1 MTSVTRDKR
10 DEETQPKPSFTI
22 FSNVAITGWAEGFS
36 ELLQG
41 GLGATVEVADDL
53 HEAIDAE
60 TDALVLNLRMR
71 FDEALP
77 AEQIARLRDRRVIAI
92 GFTAYWMR
100 RQVNE
105 LELTPG
111 VSGWDQ
117 PMVVVDSDLLGSPET
132 KVPFRAFAGSR
143 DVPFSELNDETP
155 TLHVGP
161 PRLTEF
167 KPDVDYMVTLAED
180 KDRATVMRQGSVI
193 YAGAHAHP
201 AEFSP
206 QYRKLMRQVALA
218 LAERPVEPLAAIAV
232 ERQVHPP
239 GASRFRLAPAGD
251 NPDHVRTF
259 YFRFDRPT
267 AFTATLEHTGS
278 NAMMLLF
285 MGDAGKPLHATRVD
299 SENGKTL
306 TIATNIRQPAIDFL
320 GHRYWEVGVA
330 NFDGEHSA
338 TATLTVRYDTSDT
351 DAPLQ
356 PVAGNDGFETLN
368 WRANA
373 LFEAARK
380 GERDALERFRR
391 LVPAVEPV
399 QADRETARAVVA
411 REHGFND
418 WPSLSA
424 HVAWELPNTLP
435 GVLARGAR
443 ICFERGLA
451 RYPDSFSAPQLAELF
466 DGFPEPVTSMLDDA
480 FAQANDRGDQQF
492 TTEHLLAALID
503 NPVSNHVLHSVGCDT
518 DALRLEL
525 DALLDNLPPA
535 TFDGETQV
543 SEPFCN
549 ATYRADFIPALGHEG
564 MNPGSLLAG
573 LMGEDCQAQRL
584 LAKQGIRQQ
593 DFVNYVSHGIPT
605 SLAGPAASDAS
616 VLDSQLEAALQRAF
630 AGAKASGHGFLTTE
644 HLAAAL
650 LDEGDVAAAVR
661 SMGADVDDFARG
673 VADHVDTTPRP
684 DEPDETK
691 PTRAFNEVM
700 QVALAL
706 AERAGRDQASPRD
719 AFDAIL
725 RERDLP
731 TYHLL
736 AGAMDGGMRSPL
748 EGRS

>member
-1 MTSVTRDKR
+1 M
-10 DEETQPKPSFTI
+10 EAEAQPAPSFTI
-22 FSNVAITGWAEGFS
+22 FSNVAIAGWAEGFS
-36 ELLQG
+36 KLLRE
-41 GLGATVEVADDL
+41 GLGATVEVANDL

-60 TDALVLNLRMR
+60 TDVLVLNLHMR
-71 FDEALP
+71 FDETLP
-77 AEQIARLRDRRVIAI
+77 AERVARLRDRRVIAI

-100 RQVNE
+100 QQVNE

-111 VSGWDQ
+111 VSGWDH
-117 PMVVVDSDLLGSPET
+117 PMVEVDSNLLGSPET
-132 KVPFRAFAGSR
+132 KAPFRAFAESR
-143 DVPFSELNDETP
+143 DVSFSERNDETP

-167 KPDVDYMVTLAED
+167 KPEVDYMVTLADD
-180 KDRATVMRQGSVI
+180 KERATVMRQGSVI

-201 AEFSP
+201 AEFSAR
-206 QYRKLMRQVALA
+206 YRKLMRQVALA
-218 LAERPVEPLAAIAV
+218 LAERPVEPLAAIAL

-239 GASRFRLAPAGD
+239 GTSRFHLTPAGE

-267 AFTATLEHTGS
+267 AFTATLEHNGS
-278 NAMMLLF
+278 NAMMLMFL
-285 MGDAGKPLHATRVD
+285 GDAGKPLHATRVD
-299 SENGKTL
+299 SEDGEPL
-306 TIATNIRQPAIDFL
+306 TIAVNIRQPAIDFL

-356 PVAGNDGFETLN
+356 PVAGGDGFETLS

-380 GERDALERFRR
+380 GEKDALERFRR
-391 LVPAVEPV
+391 LVPAVVPV

-418 WPSLSA
+418 WPTLSA

-435 GVLARGAR
+435 EVLARGAR
-443 ICFERGLA
+443 MWFERGRA

-466 DGFPEPVTSMLDDA
+466 DGFPEPVTSMLSDA
-480 FAQANDRGDQQF
+480 FTQAKERGHQHF
-492 TTEHLLAALID
+492 TTEHLLEVLID
-503 NPVSNHVLHSVGCDT
+503 DPISSHVLRSVGCDI
-518 DALRLEL
+518 DALRPEIGALL
-525 DALLDNLPPA
+525 DALPA
-535 TFDGETQV
+535 TTFDGETQV

-549 ATYRADFIPALGHEG
+549 ATYRADFIPTLGREG
-564 MNPGSLLAG
+564 MNAGSLLAG
-573 LMGEDCQAQRL
+573 LMGEDCAAQKL

-605 SLAGPAASDAS
+605 SLAEPAAPGAS
-616 VLDSQLEAALQRAF
+616 VLDSQLEAVVQRAF
-630 AGAKASGHGFLTTE
+630 ATAKASHQEFLTTE
-644 HLAAAL
+644 YLTAAL
-650 LDEGDVAAAVR
+650 VDESDVAATVR
-661 SMGADVDDFARG
+661 SMGVDVDDFARD
-673 VADHVDTTPRP
+673 VADHIDTTPRP
-684 DEPDETK
+684 DEPSEAK

-706 AERAGRDQASPRD
+706 AERAGRGQASPGD

-731 TYHLL
+731 TCHLL
-736 AGAMDGGMRSPL
+736 AGAMEGGTPSRPKGHS
-748 EGRS
+748 

>member
-1 MTSVTRDKR
+1 MTAT
-10 DEETQPKPSFTI
+10 TAFTI
-22 FSNVAITGWAEGFS
+22 FSDEAIPGWAEGFAR
-36 ELLQG
+36 LLRAD
-41 GLGATVEVADDL
+41 LGATVEVADDL
-53 HEAIDAE
+53 HEAIDAQ
-60 TDALVLNLRMR
+60 TDVLVLNLHWR
-71 FDEALP
+71 FDERLP
-77 AEQIARLRDRRVIAI
+77 AERIARLRNRRIIAI
-92 GFTAYWMR
+92 GSTANWVR
-100 RQVNE
+100 RHVNE
-105 LELTPG
+105 LELVTG
-111 VSGWDQ
+111 VSGWDR
-117 PMVVVDSDLLGSPET
+117 PMAEVESELLGSPEP
-132 KVPFRAFAGSR
+132 KEPFRAFKQSH
-143 DVPFSELNDETP
+143 DVSLAERNDETP
-155 TLHVGP
+155 TVHMAP
-161 PRLTEF
+161 PRLEEF
-167 KPDVDYMVTLAED
+167 RPTIDYIATLAEGE
-180 KDRATVMRQGSVI
+180 AYPIVMRQGCVV
-193 YAGAHAHP
+193 YAGAYAHP
-201 AEFSP
+201 DEFSAE
-206 QYRKLMRQVALA
+206 YRDLIGRVGLA
-218 LAERPVEPLAAIAV
+218 LAERPVEPLTPIV
-232 ERQVHPP
+232 VHRQTHPP
-239 GASRFRLAPAGD
+239 GTSRFELSHWGEGD
-251 NPDHVRTF
+251 ENVRTF
-259 YFRFDRPT
+259 YFHFERPT

-285 MGDAGKPLHATRVD
+285 MGDAGPQRLHWTRVD
-299 SENGKTL
+299 SETGQPL
-306 TIATNIRQPAIDFL
+306 SIAVDIRQPAIDSL
-320 GHRYWEVGVA
+320 GHRYWQVQVA
-330 NFDGEHSA
+330 NFDRTHDA
-338 TATLTVRYDTSDT
+338 TATLTVRYNTSGAG
-351 DAPLQ
+351 APLL
-356 PVAGNDGFETLN
+356 PLSGNDGFETLN
-368 WRANA
+368 GRANA
-373 LFEAARK
+373 LFDAART
-380 GERDALERFRR
+380 GARDALERIAR
-391 LVPAVEPV
+391 LAPAVEPAQV
-399 QADRETARAVVA
+399 DRETARAVVA

-418 WPSLSA
+418 WGTLSA

-435 GVLARGAR
+435 SAAAFGAR
-443 ICFERGLA
+443 LCFERGLA

-466 DGFPEPVTSMLDDA
+466 DGFPEPVTSMLNDA
-480 FAQANDRGDQQF
+480 FAQAKERGHQHF
-492 TTEHLLAALID
+492 TTEHLLEALID
-503 NPVSNHVLHSVGCDT
+503 NPISNHVLHSVGCDI

-525 DALLDNLPPA
+525 DALLDNLSTA

-543 SEPFCN
+543 SEPFCG
-549 ATYRADFIPALGHEG
+549 ATYRADFIPALGREG

-573 LMGEDCQAQRL
+573 LMGQDCHAQKL

-630 AGAKASGHGFLTTE
+630 AGAKASEHGFLTTE

-673 VADHVDTTPRP
+673 VADHVETTPRP

>member
-1 MTSVTRDKR
+1 MKSVARDKM
-10 DEETQPKPSFTI
+10 DEETQPTPSFTI
-22 FSNVAITGWAEGFS
+22 FSNVAIAGWAKGFS
-36 ELLQG
+36 ELLRD
-41 GLGATVEVADDL
+41 GLAATVQIAEDL
-53 HEAIDAE
+53 NEAIDAE
-60 TDALVLNLRMR
+60 TDVLVLNLHMR
-71 FDEALP
+71 FDETLP
-77 AEQIARLRDRRVIAI
+77 AERIARLRDRRIIAI

-100 RQVNE
+100 QQVNE
-105 LELTPG
+105 LELIPG
-111 VSGWDQ
+111 VSGWDH
-117 PMVVVDSDLLGSPET
+117 PMVEVDSKLLGSPET
-132 KVPFRAFAGSR
+132 KAPFHAFVGSR
-143 DVPFSELNDETP
+143 DVPLSERNDETP

-167 KPDVDYMVTLAED
+167 KPAVDYLVTLADDE
-180 KDRATVMRQGSVI
+180 DRATVMRQGSVI

-239 GASRFRLAPAGD
+239 GSSRFRLAPAGD

-356 PVAGNDGFETLN
+356 PVAGGDGFERLN
-368 WRANA
+368 WRAKD
-373 LFEAARK
+373 LFESARK
-380 GERDALERFRR
+380 GERDALERFKR

-399 QADRETARAVVA
+399 QVDRETARAVVA

-443 ICFERGLA
+443 IWFERGLA

-466 DGFPEPVTSMLDDA
+466 DGFPEPVASMLGAA
-480 FAQANDRGDQQF
+480 FTQAKERGHQHF
-492 TTEHLLAALID
+492 TTEHLLEALID
-503 NPVSNHVLHSVGCDT
+503 NPISSHVLHSVGCDI
-518 DALRLEL
+518 DALRPEIGAFLES
-525 DALLDNLPPA
+525 LPA
-535 TFDGETQV
+535 TTFDGETQV
-543 SEPFCN
+543 SEPFCG
-549 ATYRADFIPALGHEG
+549 ATYRADFIPALGREG

-573 LMGEDCQAQRL
+573 LMGEDCHAQKL

-593 DFVNYVSHGIPT
+593 DLVNYVCHGIPT
-605 SLAGPAASDAS
+605 SLAGPAAPGAS
-616 VLDSQLEAALQRAF
+616 VLDLQLEAVVQRAF
-630 AGAKASGHGFLTTE
+630 AGAKASHHEFLTTE

-650 LDEGDVAAAVR
+650 LDEGDVADAVR
-661 SMGADVDDFARG
+661 SMGADVDDFSGCRRSCRHHPSLG
-673 VADHVDTTPRP
+673 R
-684 DEPDETK
+684 
-691 PTRAFNEVM
+691 TRRN
-700 QVALAL
+700 QTHTGLQ
-706 AERAGRDQASPRD
+706 RNHASG
-719 AFDAIL
+719 I
-725 RERDLP
+725 
-731 TYHLL
+731 
-736 AGAMDGGMRSPL
+736 GIG
-748 EGRS
+748 